1 MRPENRLCPAHLLP
15 TSKNVDQNRSPTS
28 ALALIIGAFLSMLI
42 SAALV
47 IATAKAGISPGVSPL
62 VVLIGWVVFGSLMKD
77 RLKPFL
83 AILQV
88 TGSGGAAVSAG
99 LIFTAPIVQ
108 IAAKALGE
116 PVPKVDVLTT
126 MLACFAG
133 SLLGWGFVGLASR
146 RFLTDPRLPAPEA
159 VACDQLIQ
167 TASQNPDERPPV
179 TLSLLP
185 ALISGFAIRMLVFLG
200 WIKETTLTLSVPL
213 PAISADNSLK
223 LPVPVSPLY
232 LGIGALLTFP
242 TAILVFAGGVVNS
255 MTNAVAA
262 ERGMPG
268 ETFRWVGGA
277 AMVVAVVYSLIN
289 YVIEGRKAKFA
300 SDADSSAVVD
310 EDLLAISSGMRIGL
324 ISAIVTGG
332 VLLLTILVRSGMPIT
347 QVVVLGVVSFVL
359 ISLLS
364 GLGGLLSLQVGASA
378 SPVSGTVFMA
388 MLVLSLTAIALSLT
402 GFGAIQTLQPVLVAA
417 CIAIAAANDSS
428 QDYKTLQLN
437 GFSVQSGFI
446 GQLIGCLAGAIT
458 VPIALWIAHEAFG
471 LGTEALPCPQAGFF
485 GTVLTSLF
493 DPQKGVPWG
502 PVSVGALLGLVA
514 VTIEYVGKRNGLILS
529 SLAFA
534 VGIYL
539 PAEMGI
545 GILCGNL
552 ARVIATGSLKKS
564 SHRGILG
571 AAGLIA
577 GDSLL
582 SLIAGVLIVCQ
593 INLSRLETQV
603 AWPTTV
609 GSFALVGV
617 LIFLGFTYWDS
628 RLQKHSAD

>member
-1 MRPENRLCPAHLLP
+1 MDQETSPKSLPAL
-15 TSKNVDQNRSPTS
+15 VV
-28 ALALIIGAFLSMLI
+28 GAFLSMLI

-99 LIFTAPIVQ
+99 LIFTAPIIQ
-108 IAAKALGE
+108 IAAKVLGE

-133 SLLGWGFVGLASR
+133 SLLGWGFVGLATR

-167 TASQNPDERPPV
+167 TASQNPEERPPV

-185 ALISGFAIRMLVFLG
+185 ALISGFTIRMLVFLE
-200 WIKETTLTLSVPL
+200 WIKETTFTASIPL
-213 PAISADNSLK
+213 PSMAPENNLK

-242 TAILVFAGGVVNS
+242 TAILVFAGGLVNS
-255 MTNAVAA
+255 ITNAVVA
-262 ERGMPG
+262 ERGLPS

-289 YVIEGRKAKFA
+289 YVIEGRKVRLAA
-300 SDADSSAVVD
+300 VANSNDALVD
-310 EDLLAISSGMRIGL
+310 EDLLVISSGMRMGL
-324 ISAIVTGG
+324 ISAIVAGT
-332 VLLLTILVRSGMPIT
+332 VLLMTILVRSGMPMT
-347 QVVVLGVVSFVL
+347 QVVVLGIVSFVL

-388 MLVLSLTAIALSLT
+388 MLVLSLTAIGLSQS
-402 GFGAIQTLQPVLVAA
+402 GFGAIQNLQPVLIAA

-437 GFSVQSGFI
+437 GFSVQSGFV
-446 GQLIGCLAGAIT
+446 GQLVGCLAGAIT
-458 VPIALWIAHEAFG
+458 VPIALWIADEAFG

-493 DPQKGVPWG
+493 DPQRGVPWG
-502 PVSVGALLGLVA
+502 PVCVGALLGLVA

-534 VGIYL
+534 VGVYL
-539 PAEMGI
+539 PAEMAI

-552 ARVIATGSLKKS
+552 ARVIATRSLTNS

-577 GDSLL
+577 GDSML

-593 INLSRLETQV
+593 VDLGQLTAKVS
-603 AWPTTV
+603 WPTTV
-609 GSFALVGV
+609 GSIALVVV
-617 LIFLGFTYWDS
+617 LVFLGYVYWDS
-628 RLQKHSAD
+628 RNSKRSSA